1 MTQKEYIR
9 MEMKKRLKKLRAQ
22 IKGGEEVGSACYY
35 TSAYCRRRIDSAI
48 SLIPE
53 MMKRYPSLSEDIL
66 LDVFNQ
72 AFVCVGLSDKGGANP
87 FFYIAEAA
95 ICYITRQFTLHS
107 RRSPSEGLIAL
118 SDDDIFLDWPDL
130 QPYYFAVRIPGIPYI
145 YANEM
150 LRTIVGRNQ
159 ELLKEDQRKE
169 RFLYDRPTVEG
180 KWDCESHK
188 KYMNLLNMVSK
199 DEQEAAREYARDIF
213 WQEVDIILSAI
224 TDVEK
229 AKKRKTAE
237 LVMTGAP
244 RKDAFSAQAAMRK
257 DIPQWSSDMPPLPLD
272 IAQDR
277 LPPCDDSLDDNDL
290 DPGTIASCIKQA
302 IVIETGLGFDPV
314 SPATVEKKDK
324 FIVEDPCKLAYG
336 LLLLLED
343 NDPIMWSIGLIDG
356 VIILAIS
363 CYSPFDFRGPI
374 KEATYIEYPA
384 PSALIG
390 TWKLNPMTT
399 SAEDDDAPSKYT
411 VARVIS
417 KYTGVALPGVYEE
430 DLKYRE
436 ALEKA
441 GLDDN
446 SVQLI
451 LYFSFIIQNMRR
463 FEEFIENLPDED
475 EDTSNEQDLQQEIE
489 KLRGLNRGMRESN
502 RELKDRIA
510 ELVKENRTLRE
521 AKENLEQAAAR
532 DQQELS
538 SLREFAFQAGQQS
551 EGEVSK
557 EYSVEFPYTVGR
569 KIVVYGGH
577 ETWLKQITA
586 KLPGVKFMGRSCV
599 IDPNTIRYADE
610 VWIQPN
616 AISHSLY
623 YNVAAV
629 AKQCNKPLL
638 FFSKASAEQ
647 CALQVAE
654 RDRQQ

>member
-1 MTQKEYIR
+1 MTEKEYIR
-9 MEMKKRLKKLRAQ
+9 MEMKKRLKKSRTL
-22 IKGGEEVGSACYY
+22 IKGGEDVGSACYY
-35 TSAYCRRRIDSAI
+35 TSAYCKRRIDSAI

-53 MMKRYPSLSEDIL
+53 MMERYPSLSEDIL

-72 AFVCVGLSDKGGANP
+72 AFVCASLSDNGGANP
-87 FFYIAEAA
+87 FLYIAEAA
-95 ICYITRQFTLHS
+95 ICYITRQFTLHTRKLS
-107 RRSPSEGLIAL
+107 SEGVLAL

-145 YANEM
+145 YANDM

-180 KWDCESHK
+180 KWVCESHK

-237 LVMTGAP
+237 HVMAGAP
-244 RKDAFSAQAAMRK
+244 KRDPFSAQAAMRK
-257 DIPQWSSDMPPLPLD
+257 DIPQWSSEMPPLPID
-272 IAQDR
+272 ITQNILSPR
-277 LPPCDDSLDDNDL
+277 NDSLDDNDL
-290 DPGTIASCIKQA
+290 EPGTIASCIKHA

-356 VIILAIS
+356 VILLAIS

-374 KEATYIEYPA
+374 KEATYIEHPA
-384 PSALIG
+384 PSSLIG
-390 TWKLNPMTT
+390 TWKLNRMTT
-399 SAEDDDAPSKYT
+399 SAEDDDEPSKYT

-430 DLKYRE
+430 NPKYRE
-436 ALEKA
+436 SLEKA

-451 LYFSFIIQNMRR
+451 LYFSFIIQNMCS
-463 FEEFIENLPDED
+463 FEDFIGNLPDED
-475 EDTSNEQDLQQEIE
+475 EDASKEQDLQQEIK
-489 KLRGLNRGMRESN
+489 KLRELNRGMRESN

-521 AKENLEQAAAR
+521 AKENFEQASAR

-538 SLREFAFQAGQQS
+538 NLREFAFQTGQQS
-551 EGEVSK
+551 EAEVPK
-557 EYSVEFPYTVGR
+557 ECSVEFPYTVRR

-586 KLPGVKFMGRSCV
+586 KLPGVRFMGRSLAIV
-599 IDPNTIRYADE
+599 QNTIRYADE

-623 YNVAAV
+623 YNIVAV

-638 FFSKASAEQ
+638 YFSKASAEQ
-647 CALQVAE
+647 CALQIVE
-654 RDRQQ
+654 RDRKK